1 MAVGVQAAEVTM
13 PEAEE
18 EDQL

>member
-1 MAVGVQAAEVTM
+1 MAVEVQAAEVTM